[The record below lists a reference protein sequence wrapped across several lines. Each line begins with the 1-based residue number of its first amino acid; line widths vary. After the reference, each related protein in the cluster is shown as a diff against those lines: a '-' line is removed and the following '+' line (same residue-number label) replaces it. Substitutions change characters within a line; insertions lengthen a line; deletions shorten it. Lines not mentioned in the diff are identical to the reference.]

1 MTRLQMLLV
10 ASASALSAAI
20 AAAQTTPK
28 ADASRG
34 ELLYSTHC
42 IGCHTA
48 QVHWRDRK
56 LATDWTSLRA
66 QVRRW
71 QANTGLGWSDDE
83 IVEVTRHLN
92 TLYYHFQPPRRQAEA
107 APQTIASARANEQ

>member
-1 MTRLQMLLV
+1 MTRLPMLLV
-10 ASASALSAAI
+10 ASALALSVAV
-20 AAAQTTPK
+20 AAAQTPPK

-48 QVHWRDRK
+48 QVHWRDKK
-56 LATDWTSLRA
+56 LSTDWTSLRA

-71 QANTGLGWSDDE
+71 QANTGLGWSDEE
-83 IVEVTRHLN
+83 IFEVTRHLN
-92 TLYYHFQPPRRQAEA
+92 ALYYHFQPPAGRAEA
-107 APQTIASARANEQ
+107 APGTMVSARARAE